1 MAISPIWDIVLRIT
15 MVNSFNLKGRSG
27 ARANKNSQA
36 VLSQIFVRT
45 WLFFCFFFFFPP
57 FLIRQI
63 TVVFEIGIL
72 WNNKMN
78 IRII

>member
-1 MAISPIWDIVLRIT
+1 MLERIKIHRQY
-15 MVNSFNLKGRSG
+15 FPKFLYEHGCF
-27 ARANKNSQA
+27 
-36 VLSQIFVRT
+36 FV
-45 WLFFCFFFFFPP
+45 FFFFPS

>member
-1 MAISPIWDIVLRIT
+1 MLERIKIHRQY
-15 MVNSFNLKGRSG
+15 FPKFLYEHG
-27 ARANKNSQA
+27 
-36 VLSQIFVRT
+36 
-45 WLFFCFFFFFPP
+45 CFSVFFFPS

>member
-27 ARANKNSQA
+27 VRANKNSRA

-45 WLFFCFFFFFPP
+45 SLFFFFF

-63 TVVFEIGIL
+63 TVVFEIGIYCG
-72 WNNKMN
+72 
-78 IRII
+78 IIK